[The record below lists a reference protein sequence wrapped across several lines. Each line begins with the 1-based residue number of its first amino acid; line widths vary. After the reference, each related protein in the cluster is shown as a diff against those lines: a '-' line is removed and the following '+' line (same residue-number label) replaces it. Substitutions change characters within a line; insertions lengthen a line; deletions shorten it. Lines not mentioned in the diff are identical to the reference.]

1 MTQQLMS
8 GFDYIYNTLLLI
20 SGITVFEMF
29 GISAKQF
36 LSSLD
41 PKVFQ
46 DFVDQSKCFSRSSIL
61 VGRFC
66 SRRRKRE
73 FNRKKQISKSEI
85 VSLEAIIILSSI

>member
-1 MTQQLMS
+1 MS
-8 GFDYIYNTLLLI
+8 GFYYVYNTLLLI
-20 SGITVFEMF
+20 SGITIFEMF
-29 GISAKQF
+29 GITSKQF

-41 PKVFQ
+41 PKVFL

-73 FNRKKQISKSEI
+73 FDRKQISKSITISLI
-85 VSLEAIIILSSI
+85 VI